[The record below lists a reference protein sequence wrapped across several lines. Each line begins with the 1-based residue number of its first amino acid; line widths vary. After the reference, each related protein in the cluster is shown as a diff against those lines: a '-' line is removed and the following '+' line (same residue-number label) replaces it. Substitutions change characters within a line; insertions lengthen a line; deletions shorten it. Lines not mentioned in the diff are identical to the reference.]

1 MNPKDYDRTENIIL
15 NRFFDNFQ
23 DNRFCLHIF
32 YRPDSPDDRLESDLE
47 LIRRPIMLQIG
58 HLYFAN
64 EFQEEEDDD
73 F

>member
-47 LIRRPIMLQIG
+47 LIRRPIIIQQVVYLLDLGELQ
-58 HLYFAN
+58 
-64 EFQEEEDDD
+64 EDS